1 MSVLLLKKGPFKHFC
16 SLPDKI
22 DNVSTKE
29 SKGSAKERGGTGI
42 MSLSVAGIIGER
54 KCTLIEDNMS
64 GYIHT
69 SSAWI
74 DTTIT
79 FMIEAIPKKIAFD
92 RSIF

>member
-1 MSVLLLKKGPFKHFC
+1 
-16 SLPDKI
+16 
-22 DNVSTKE
+22 
-29 SKGSAKERGGTGI
+29 
-42 MSLSVAGIIGER
+42 MSLSVVGIIGER

-79 FMIEAIPKKIAFD
+79 FMIEAIPKKNAFD